1 MMKRPER
8 EEKNPPCEEG
18 EAERGRGSKK

>member
-1 MMKRPER
+1 MMKPEK